1 MPVFDYKGKTAAGA
15 VVTGQLK
22 AKDKRELERVLR
34 GKRVLVTEAT
44 PRATQLSFS
53 FGRKRVKKVHISR
66 FTRQFATMIG
76 AGLPMVQCLE
86 ILATQSDS
94 SEFRKIIDQVRD
106 NVQSGTT
113 LSEALSRHKKVYDD
127 LYVNMVEAGEIGGA
141 LDTILT
147 RLAHY
152 REKADALARKVKGAL
167 VYPAVVVSVATLVTF
182 IMLRFIVPVF
192 AKMFRGVG
200 AELPAPTQIVLGVSN
215 FLTSYMWVIVGLF
228 TMGLVALRYYY
239 KTEAG
244 RMNIDKFML
253 KIPLIGIV
261 LRKSAV
267 AKFTRT
273 LGTLLSSGV
282 SILDA
287 LEITSKT
294 AGNKVIQKA
303 IQKSVVSIAEG
314 DTITQPLKETGVFPP
329 MVTQMIAVGEKTGG
343 LDDMLNKIADFY
355 EEEVDAAVAALTSL
369 IEPIII
375 VLMGIVIG
383 FILVSMYLPMF
394 DIIGKIN

>member
-1 MPVFDYKGKTAAGA
+1 M
-15 VVTGQLK
+15 
-22 AKDKRELERVLR
+22 
-34 GKRVLVTEAT
+34 
-44 PRATQLSFS
+44 
-53 FGRKRVKKVHISR
+53 
-66 FTRQFATMIG
+66 
-76 AGLPMVQCLE
+76 
-86 ILATQSDS
+86 
-94 SEFRKIIDQVRD
+94 
-106 NVQSGTT
+106 
-113 LSEALSRHKKVYDD
+113 
-127 LYVNMVEAGEIGGA
+127 
-141 LDTILT
+141 
-147 RLAHY
+147 
-152 REKADALARKVKGAL
+152 

-200 AELPAPTQIVLGVSN
+200 AELPAPTQIILSVSN
-215 FLTSYMWVIVGLF
+215 FLQNYMWIIVGLF
-228 TMGLVALRYYY
+228 TMGLVGLRYYY
-239 KTEAG
+239 KTETG

-314 DTITQPLKETGVFPP
+314 DTITAPLKETGVFPP

-343 LDDMLNKIADFY
+343 LDDMLNKIAEFY

-375 VLMGIVIG
+375 VLMGVVIG

>member
-15 VVTGQLK
+15 VVAGQLK
-22 AKDKRELERVLR
+22 AKDKRELERMLR
-34 GKRVLVTEAT
+34 GKRILVTEAS
-44 PRATQLSFS
+44 PRATQLSFKL
-53 FGRKRVKKVHISR
+53 GGKRIKKIHLSR

-86 ILATQSDS
+86 ILASQSDS
-94 SEFRKIIDQVRD
+94 SEFKKVIDQVRE

-141 LDTILT
+141 LDTILI
-147 RLAHY
+147 RLANY

-167 VYPAVVVSVATLVTF
+167 IYPAVVVSVATLVTF

-200 AELPAPTQIVLGVSN
+200 AELPAPTQMVLGFSK
-215 FLTSYMWVIVGLF
+215 FLQDYMWIIVGLF
-228 TMGLVALRYYY
+228 VMGIVAFRYYY

-244 RMNIDKFML
+244 RYNVDKNML
-253 KIPLIGIV
+253 KIPVIGNV
-261 LRKSAV
+261 LRKASV
-267 AKFTRT
+267 ARFTRT

-287 LEITSKT
+287 LEITAKT

-355 EEEVDAAVAALTSL
+355 EEEVDAAIAGLTSL
-369 IEPIII
+369 IEPVII
-375 VLMGIVIG
+375 VVMGAVIG